1 MAVVLLHPSLCLQA
15 SCSGILVWFSHGA
28 ALFPYH
34 FPDALYCIFITAEAV
49 STGPSGYL
57 FWDFYWILNKYVCHW
72 GSLAGFLTYFIEAV
86 LPDKMLTSYFNSNL
100 VSLLSLCTVS
110 YMFALAELH
119 LLPFF
124 FFFNVSLTFRAFC
137 RGSLGAF
144 LQPSPFCVAAQLY
157 LCGRQQVEW
166 EWFSAKPRNLRL
178 WVDREK
184 QATSLQ
190 KAGLW

>member
-1 MAVVLLHPSLCLQA
+1 MGLLCASVGCFVFLSFSLMAMTLLHPSLRLQA
-15 SCSGILVWFSHGA
+15 LCSGIPVWFSHGA

-34 FPDALYCIFITAEAV
+34 FPVALYCIFITAEAV

-100 VSLLSLCTVS
+100 VSLLSPCTVS

-119 LLPFF
+119 LL
-124 FFFNVSLTFRAFC
+124 L
-137 RGSLGAF
+137 F
-144 LQPSPFCVAAQLY
+144 LMFPSPSGPFVESVWVLFFIY
-157 LCGRQQVEW
+157 LHLAW
-166 EWFSAKPRNLRL
+166 
-178 WVDREK
+178 
-184 QATSLQ
+184 
-190 KAGLW
+190 